1 MVNVNYFRY
10 QWQSKVYVIT
20 LYVTDIFRSEHVQ
33 RWRCCNNDNI
43 TVMRETK
50 MSIPFLVKLTNP
62 LLFHSFFKKSNVL
75 LENQIEEVCQVMA
88 IDVKKLICSVN
99 FGANVNATVKK

>member
-10 QWQSKVYVIT
+10 QWQSKVYVAT
-20 LYVTDIFRSEHVQ
+20 LYVTDTFRIEHVQ
-33 RWRCCNNDNI
+33 RWRYCNNNDI

-62 LLFHSFFKKSNVL
+62 LLFHRFFKKSNVL
-75 LENQIEEVCQVMA
+75 PESQIDEVC
-88 IDVKKLICSVN
+88 
-99 FGANVNATVKK
+99 